1 MLYWCA
7 SQARPPRVPWLSWL
21 FKMRAMDQLMN
32 PLVFPV
38 SGLLTPGI
46 LQDMAT
52 MQVESNGD
60 KNPRE

>member
-1 MLYWCA
+1 
-7 SQARPPRVPWLSWL
+7 
-21 FKMRAMDQLMN
+21 MRAMNQLMN
-32 PLVFPV
+32 PLVYPV